1 MSGRRRRPTAG
12 TTSPLGRVLRI
23 VATCLVVAAALAS
36 PGSARMQLVWADEFS
51 VDGRPDPR
59 NWSHEL
65 GNVRNKELQWYQ
77 AENSFVRDGVL
88 VIEARREQKNG
99 SAYTSA
105 SLQSKNLREFRH
117 GTLEVRARM
126 DPRMGLW
133 PAVWALGANVDT
145 VQWPRSGEIDLFEFH
160 QKHVLAN
167 IVYGPTTPTWVTA
180 KLPVSRFTA
189 TDEDWGNEFHVLRME
204 WNEHM
209 ISLYLDGVL
218 LLSFE
223 VDDATGPDGYNPFH
237 QEFYLLMNLAVGGTS
252 GGDPSRTTFPARFE
266 IDYVRLYQ

>member
-1 MSGRRRRPTAG
+1 M
-12 TTSPLGRVLRI
+12 
-23 VATCLVVAAALAS
+23 AAVLAS
-36 PGSARMQLVWADEFS
+36 PGSTRLHLVWADEFA

-59 NWSHEL
+59 NWSYEV
-65 GNVRNKELQWYQ
+65 GKVRNKELQWYQ

-88 VIEARREQKNG
+88 VIEARREEKNG
-99 SAYTSA
+99 SSYTSA
-105 SLQSKNLREFRH
+105 SLQSKDLREFRH

-133 PAVWALGANVDT
+133 PAVWALGSNVDA
-145 VQWPRSGEIDLFEFH
+145 VRWPRSGEIDLFEFH

-167 IVYGPTTPTWVTA
+167 VVYGPTTPTWVSA
-180 KLPVSRFTA
+180 RLPVSRFT
-189 TDEDWGNEFHVLRME
+189 TVDQDWANEFHVLRME
-204 WNEHM
+204 WNEHV

-218 LLSFE
+218 LLAFE

-237 QEFYLLMNLAVGGTS
+237 QDFYLLMNLAVGGTS

-266 IDYVRLYQ
+266 VDYVRLYQ